1 MVRRWLQ
8 GLVLL
13 GLLGTIA
20 SAAQAETISRIR
32 VMLHPYAA
40 APGVLPDAALARL
53 QTLAGIS
60 LNLARTTR
68 TGGLELD
75 LAQPLDRPTATALV
89 SRLRVDRSVLWA
101 EPVSDATTSS
111 AQSVSAGIAT
121 GVGDKLMLRLA
132 GDPTPDWASLLPRW
146 SALLSAPLA
155 VDHQVGNVWVL
166 RLQQKVAQSQLASM
180 ASLLQT
186 DAAVQ
191 YADPVTRATAKLV
204 PNDPSYG
211 QQWALSDPVG
221 GIDAPAGW
229 DLTTGSASTVIAV
242 IDTGITQHPELAGRV
257 LPGYDLISDPTSA
270 NDGNGRDSDASD
282 PGDATSDGEC
292 GDGVPGEP
300 SSWHGTFVS
309 GIIAA
314 DSNNGVG
321 IAGLNWNAQILP
333 VRVLGKCG
341 GTFDDITAGMLWA
354 VGMPV
359 AGVPNNPNPAK
370 VVNMSLG
377 GATSCPQAL
386 QDAINAALAEGT
398 VITVAAGNES
408 GNASDSAPANC
419 SGVITVGAG
428 TRSGDRAS
436 YSNFGVRVDVSAP
449 GGDGGDVDSL
459 ILSLSNDGKAAPGN
473 PSYEIAAGTSAA
485 APHVAGVASLMLAR
499 NPNLTPGSVLDIIS
513 GTARMFVGGA
523 TCGNGPFCGSG
534 LLDMGL
540 ALASTF
546 PASAVAPAGT
556 VPVIEYYR
564 ADRDHYFMTASAPE
578 QAFVDTSLAGTFQRT
593 GEVFYA
599 WIDPAL
605 APPDA
610 VPVCRFYSPLPLIDS
625 HFYTAFADECNF
637 VIAHWP
643 TVWLLET
650 RTAFYVVPTD
660 SLGNCR
666 AGTLPVY
673 RFFDNRND
681 ANHRHTIN
689 LSVRRAMLN
698 RGWAPEG
705 IGPNAVAFC
714 SPI

>member
-8 GLVLL
+8 GLVMLALL
-13 GLLGTIA
+13 AALPC
-20 SAAQAETISRIR
+20 AAQAETISRIR

-40 APGVLPDAALARL
+40 APGTLPDGALARL

-60 LNLARTTR
+60 LHLARTTR

-75 LAQPLDRPTATALV
+75 LARPLDRPAATALL

-101 EPVSDATTSS
+101 EAVASEAT
-111 AQSVSAGIAT
+111 AQSVRTGSANSELGN
-121 GVGDKLMLRLA
+121 KLMLRLA
-132 GDPTPDWASLLPRW
+132 DDAAPDWSSLLPRF
-146 SALLSAPLA
+146 SALAGAPLSL
-155 VDHQVGNVWVL
+155 DHQIGKVWVL
-166 RLQQKVAQSQLASM
+166 RLQQKVTQGRLAAMAAQVQA
-180 ASLLQT
+180 
-186 DAAVQ
+186 DAAVR
-191 YADPVTRATAKLV
+191 YADPVARATVKLV
-204 PNDPSYG
+204 PNDPDYA
-211 QQWALSDPVG
+211 QQWALSDPLG
-221 GIDAPAGW
+221 GINAPAGW
-229 DLTTGSASTVIAV
+229 DLGTGSASTVVAV

-257 LPGYDLISDPTSA
+257 LPGYDFISDPSSA
-270 NDGNGRDSDASD
+270 NDGDGRDNDASD
-282 PGDATSDGEC
+282 PGDGTSDGEC
-292 GDGVPGEP
+292 GDGIPGKP

-314 DSNNGVG
+314 NSNNGAG
-321 IAGLNWNAQILP
+321 IAGLNWSAMILP

-341 GTFDDITAGMLWA
+341 GTFEDITAGVLWA

-359 AGVPNNPNPAK
+359 AGAPNNPNPAK
-370 VVNMSLG
+370 VINMSLG

-386 QDAINAALAEGT
+386 QDAIDIALAQGT
-398 VITVAAGNES
+398 VVTVAAGNES

-428 TRSGDRAS
+428 TRTGDRAS
-436 YSNFGVRVDVSAP
+436 YSNFGVRVDISAP

-459 ILSLSNDGKAAPGN
+459 ILSLSNDGKTSPGN

-485 APHVAGVASLMLAR
+485 APHVAGVASLMFAR
-499 NPNLTPGSVLDIIS
+499 NANLTPGHVLDILT
-513 GTARMFVGGA
+513 GTARMFVSGA

-540 ALASTF
+540 AIESTF
-546 PASAVAPAGT
+546 PAANAAPAGT

-564 ADRDHYFMTASAPE
+564 ADRDHYFMSADPAE
-578 QAFVDTSLAGTFQRT
+578 QAFVDSYLAGTFQRT

-599 WIDPAL
+599 WGDPAL
-605 APPDA
+605 APVDA
-610 VPVCRFYSPLPLIDS
+610 VPVCRFYSPLPMIDS
-625 HFYTAFADECNF
+625 HFFTAFPDECNF
-637 VIAHWP
+637 VITHFP
-643 TVWLLET
+643 NVWLLES
-650 RTAFYVVPTD
+650 RAAFYVVPVD
-660 SLGNCR
+660 ALGNCR

-681 ANHRHTIN
+681 ANHRYTID